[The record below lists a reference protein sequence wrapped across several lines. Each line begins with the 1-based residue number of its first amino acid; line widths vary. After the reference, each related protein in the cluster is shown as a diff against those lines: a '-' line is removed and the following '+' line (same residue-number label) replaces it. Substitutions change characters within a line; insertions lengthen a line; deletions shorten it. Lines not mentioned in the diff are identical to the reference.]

1 MQLSLGITRDLSCYS
16 TSKGYGCLDYVVLL
30 RTLEHTHGIKAT
42 HPRYCVKCTVD
53 LCFTYAYSRG
63 HVHVDH
69 SCISHLMD
77 MYVIDPVHLMWHLFD
92 P

>member
-42 HPRYCVKCTVD
+42 QSTCV
-53 LCFTYAYSRG
+53 
-63 HVHVDH
+63 
-69 SCISHLMD
+69 SHMLIVEFMF
-77 MYVIDPVHLMWHLFD
+77 M
-92 P
+92 